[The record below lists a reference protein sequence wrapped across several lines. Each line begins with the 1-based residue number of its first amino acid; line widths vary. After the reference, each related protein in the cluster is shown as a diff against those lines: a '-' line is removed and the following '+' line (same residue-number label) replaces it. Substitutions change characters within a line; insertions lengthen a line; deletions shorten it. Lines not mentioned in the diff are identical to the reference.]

1 MRIRKHAV
9 RDPLPGVWRLSGNL
23 RLILFVVNTHRFQI
37 FRFENLTAI
46 KAADII
52 DAIASRYHLSFFVL
66 AGLHTR
72 GRYFLILFAAPRKS
86 SPFAISGCHV
96 MGSRGNVPRHFVL

>member
-1 MRIRKHAV
+1 MGIRKHAV
-9 RDPLPGVWRLSGNL
+9 RDLLPGGMAVSGNL
-23 RLILFVVNTHRFQI
+23 RLILFVVNTHWFQI

-52 DAIASRYHLSFFVL
+52 DAIASRYHLSFVVL

-72 GRYFLILFAAPRKS
+72 GRYFLILFAAPWKS
-86 SPFAISGCHV
+86 SPFANSGCRV